1 MEAYIKEANSETP
14 SIILNPS
21 DKMYSISGQSFP
33 EDVNKIYL
41 PVIEWFKS
49 NAELIDH
56 KICLKVD
63 FDYINSATSKILMDV
78 FTVLEELTMN
88 KEHEAQIHWFYD
100 EDDTDNMDQGRFYE
114 KLLNIKLFLEPKTE
128 G

>member
-1 MEAYIKEANSETP
+1 MEAYIKEANSESP

-21 DKMYSISGQSFP
+21 DQTYSISGQSFP
-33 EDVNKIYL
+33 EDVNKVYI
-41 PVIEWFKS
+41 PVMEWFKS

-78 FTVLEELTMN
+78 FTVLEELTKN

-100 EDDTDNMDQGRFYE
+100 EDDTDT
-114 KLLNIKLFLEPKTE
+114 LLECNVFPKHTNKQTK
-128 G
+128 

>member
-78 FTVLEELTMN
+78 FTVLEELTKTKSM
-88 KEHEAQIHWFYD
+88 KLKSIGFMMRMTQIIW
-100 EDDTDNMDQGRFYE
+100 
-114 KLLNIKLFLEPKTE
+114 IKDASMRSC
-128 G
+128 